1 MRTRGRE
8 FLRIF
13 GLAAVYF
20 VAARLGLAFDA
31 VSGFATLVWP
41 PTGIALAAVL
51 LYGYRVWPGIFLGA
65 NLANIVTGAPLL
77 VGVGIGIGNSL
88 EALAAA
94 YLLRRIPRFSITLE
108 NATSAVGLIVLASL
122 VSTVISASIG
132 VASLHLG
139 GIVPSSQI
147 LETLRA
153 WWVGDMVGALLIA
166 PLILVWASSP
176 RARFRQRWPEQL
188 ALGVS
193 VVAVSVTTFFSGVPG
208 LPTLPTPLHQ
218 MAPLFVVL
226 IWAALRFGQRIASSA
241 AFVISAVAVAGTI
254 RGYGPFALPQPHQGL
269 LSLQTFIA
277 LVAATV
283 LLLSAT
289 IAERRIANADLE
301 QARDD
306 AAHANLAKS
315 QFLAVMSH
323 ELRTPLNAIAGYSEL
338 LETGVYGPMSEKQTE
353 AVERI
358 HASEQHLLSLINEV
372 LGYAQAEKGEITVK
386 TANVQVADAFDAV
399 EPVIQPE
406 LRRKHF
412 IFKRDLGRPMLA
424 VLADPESLKQILV
437 CLLTNASKYTE
448 EGGQITLGAEPDGKK
463 VRIWVR
469 DTGVGIPKD
478 QIHQVFEPFFQ
489 ASQGNTRRATGV
501 GLGLTIARDLAR
513 RMEGDLT
520 ITSEVGSGTTA
531 SVLLPAA

>member
-8 FLRIF
+8 FLTIF
-13 GLAAVYF
+13 GLAVVYF

-108 NATSAVGLIVLASL
+108 NASSAVGLIVLASL

-218 MAPLFVVL
+218 LAPLFVVL
-226 IWAALRFGQRIASSA
+226 IWAALRFGQRIA
-241 AFVISAVAVAGTI
+241 
-254 RGYGPFALPQPHQGL
+254 
-269 LSLQTFIA
+269 
-277 LVAATV
+277 
-283 LLLSAT
+283 
-289 IAERRIANADLE
+289 
-301 QARDD
+301 
-306 AAHANLAKS
+306 
-315 QFLAVMSH
+315 
-323 ELRTPLNAIAGYSEL
+323 
-338 LETGVYGPMSEKQTE
+338 
-353 AVERI
+353 
-358 HASEQHLLSLINEV
+358 
-372 LGYAQAEKGEITVK
+372 
-386 TANVQVADAFDAV
+386 
-399 EPVIQPE
+399 
-406 LRRKHF
+406 
-412 IFKRDLGRPMLA
+412 
-424 VLADPESLKQILV
+424 
-437 CLLTNASKYTE
+437 
-448 EGGQITLGAEPDGKK
+448 
-463 VRIWVR
+463 
-469 DTGVGIPKD
+469 
-478 QIHQVFEPFFQ
+478 
-489 ASQGNTRRATGV
+489 
-501 GLGLTIARDLAR
+501 
-513 RMEGDLT
+513 
-520 ITSEVGSGTTA
+520 
-531 SVLLPAA
+531 